1 VHSEHEMEELVA
13 IAKIVRTRG
22 LRGEVIADVLTDFP
36 ERFDGL
42 EDVTGLFASGER
54 ADLKIENFWFQ
65 KDRVILKFAGYDSV
79 ESAETLRNTEIC
91 VADSDAVELD
101 KDEYFDWELEGCAVE
116 TIEGEKVGIVEHLLR
131 TGGTEVLVVQGDDKE
146 YLIPF
151 AETICVDVDIEN
163 KLIRIDP
170 PEGLLEF

>member
-1 VHSEHEMEELVA
+1 MEELIA

-42 EDVTGLFASGER
+42 EDVTGLSPDGER
-54 ADLKIENFWFQ
+54 VELKIENFWFQ
-65 KDRVILKFAGYDSV
+65 KGRVILKFAGFDSV
-79 ESAETLRNTEIC
+79 ESAEKLRNTEIC
-91 VADSDAVELD
+91 VSDADAVELNEG
-101 KDEYFDWELEGCAVE
+101 EYFDWELKDCGVE
-116 TIEGEKVGIVEHLLR
+116 TLEGEAVGKVDHVLR
-131 TGGTEVLVVQGDDKE
+131 TGGTEVLVVQGDEKE

-151 AETICVDVDIEN
+151 AETICVEVDVEN